1 MIMVVFISKIVSR
14 MKKKK
19 VFRSL
24 LLTALLWLSCLVADA
39 QIQRVFW
46 GIELGR
52 STRSEVLSIIKK
64 MVGSMN

>member
-1 MIMVVFISKIVSR
+1 MEKRI
-14 MKKKK
+14 
-19 VFRSL
+19 VFRNL
-24 LLTALLWLSCLVADA
+24 LLTALLWLSCLTAEA

-64 MVGSMN
+64 NGFS